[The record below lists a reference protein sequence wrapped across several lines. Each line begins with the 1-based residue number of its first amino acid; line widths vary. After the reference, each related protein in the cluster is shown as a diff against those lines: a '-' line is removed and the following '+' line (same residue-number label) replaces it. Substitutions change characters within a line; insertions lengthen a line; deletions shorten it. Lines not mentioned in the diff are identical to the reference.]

1 VSFHLST
8 DLISSPIILNLLLSF
23 FHLFFVTTANEAHD
37 IIAQPHIARI
47 VNAVHGADTAME
59 IPCKEEAEGLF
70 DCLGE
75 SCIVCFVEIFE
86 DLDEDSTCES
96 LHDDDDFCNL
106 INGCIVEC
114 GANDCTAPAV
124 ELETC
129 VETNYSDAEREAP
142 CPGLCE
148 KLKEDFS
155 GETYKIA

>member
-1 VSFHLST
+1 MNIF
-8 DLISSPIILNLLLSF
+8 SSALTLLLTSAAA
-23 FHLFFVTTANEAHD
+23 ANEAHD

-47 VNAVHGADTAME
+47 VNAIHGADTALE
-59 IPCKEEAEGLF
+59 IPCQEEAEGLF

-106 INGCIVEC
+106 INGCVVEC

-129 VETNYSDAEREAP
+129 IEKNYSDAEREDP

-148 KLKEDFS
+148 ELKEDFS